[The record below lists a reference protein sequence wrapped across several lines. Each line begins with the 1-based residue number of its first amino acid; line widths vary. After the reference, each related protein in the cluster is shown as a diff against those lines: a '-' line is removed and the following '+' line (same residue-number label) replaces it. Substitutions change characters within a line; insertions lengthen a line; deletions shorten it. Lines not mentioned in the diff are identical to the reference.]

1 MRATKAATPPM
12 IAANRSARRSS
23 SLMTPLCTGY

>member
-12 IAANRSARRSS
+12 IAANRSARPSS